1 MCLAIP
7 GRVLEIGEE
16 TGLLRM
22 GRVDFGGVVREVCL
36 AYTPEVQV
44 GDYVIVHTGFAI
56 QRLDEE
62 EARETLRLLGQ
73 VGLVQGADEGLE
85 GEASSPE

>member
-7 GRVLEIGEE
+7 SRIIEIDD

-22 GRVDFGGVVREVCL
+22 GQVDFGNVTRDVCL
-36 AYTPEVQV
+36 TYVPEAQV

-56 QRLDEE
+56 SQVDEE
-62 EARETLRLLGQ
+62 EAQETLRLLTELAGFQ
-73 VGLVQGADEGLE
+73 EELETSAEG
-85 GEASSPE
+85 

>member
-7 GRVLEIGEE
+7 GRVLEIDKED
-16 TGLLRM
+16 GLLRM
-22 GRVDFGGVVREVCL
+22 GRVDFGGIVREVCL
-36 AYTPEVQV
+36 AYVPEVQV

-62 EARETLRLLGQ
+62 EARETLRLLRE
-73 VGLVQGADEGLE
+73 VGISASPKTQGGGVDG
-85 GEASSPE
+85 